1 MTRIQDIHTLAPLQ
15 QAMLVRAVLEPDSG
29 AYVEQLRIE
38 LAAAPDPDAL
48 RRAWA
53 ELSRRHPVL
62 RSSFHHAGLSEPQQV
77 VHAETALP
85 WRVEDWRDGGGPDL
99 DALAV
104 AERERGFD
112 LTRPPLFRL
121 VLVLL
126 PDSAVLVWTF
136 HHLLLDGWSLGRI
149 LTEIDQGYRAALDGQ
164 SDPAAPAEPFS
175 HFVRWLRAADPAP
188 ARAYWSTR
196 LAGAATAPLTGE
208 RGGGGGERRILLGA
222 EESEQVRELCRPR
235 AITLGTLAA
244 AAWAACLAEPGGLQD
259 VTFTSLVSGRPADLA
274 GADRIVGML
283 VNTVASRAR
292 FAAGET
298 VHAFLTR
305 FQGELAL
312 DRRHGWLP
320 LDEVARAAGL
330 GPTESVLVV
339 ENYPLDRAVIEDSP
353 LAVRAVT
360 VHEQADVPLVVAVV
374 PGERIELRLAT
385 PPGGL
390 TDEALDTLGERLAA
404 WLVDLAEGMDQELAE
419 LLGRRERLAQQRLRE
434 RVRAA
439 PPEADSLAAAILAAG
454 PAVDDGDE
462 IWSAERVLTAA
473 REFARAVAAGGPGP
487 VALVGDTDAE
497 MVARILGCVLAGR
510 AYVPLEGSDP
520 RRQERLAHVGAQI
533 VDPLPTDG
541 PAARPDLPPPAP
553 DTTAYLLHT
562 SGSTGRPKAVVQTQA
577 GVHAHARRYA
587 AAIGLQPG
595 DRVCMTAS
603 FAYDAAVMDIFAAA
617 TVGATLL
624 LGSPRR
630 HTLREL
636 RERILVR
643 ATVLHTTPSLFR
655 LLAEERLPAGIRM
668 VVLGG
673 EGVLPSDLDLF
684 DAVAPAGCLLVN
696 GYGPSES
703 STGLQWFADRGTR
716 TVPVPA
722 GVPVAGTEA
731 WIIDAEGRRD
741 DAPWARG
748 EIVLASDAVSRGY
761 HGDDAA
767 EAFRETGA
775 GRSYA
780 TGDLGRRR
788 PSGCIEVLGR
798 RDDQVQIGA
807 VRVEPGEVR
816 ATLAA
821 LPGVTAAEVLAVGEG
836 AETRLH
842 AWVTPG
848 MLDPGTLLREVAARL
863 PAAFV
868 PRRVDCLDRLPLLA
882 NGKVDRAALR
892 SGPVPVTAGPSGDP
906 VSEPVSEPEPVLE
919 TVLAVF
925 TEVVGSPVDPDRPL
939 FELGAHSLDALRI
952 AGRLEARLSRRV
964 PLQLLFEHPAARAL
978 AAALAAAPGAAAA
991 GAIPRARRDWRS
1003 DGTPMVTRRWPS
1015 LSLFFFAGHA
1025 EDPAAAYRLMLDA
1038 AVRADEL
1045 GLEAVWTPERHFDEF
1060 GGVYPN
1066 PSVIAAFLAARTR
1079 RIRLRAGSVVL
1090 PLHDPVRV
1098 AEEWAVV
1105 DQLSGGRVDLAI
1117 ASGWHQRDFVLAPDA
1132 YHDRKGRLTER
1143 IELLGRLWSGEPVEL
1158 PGPDGESHA
1167 VRTWPRPVQGRV
1179 PLWLTAQ
1186 SAETFELA
1194 GAAGHHVLTNLN
1206 YKSLDEL
1213 TERVAR
1219 YRRAGGGDGR
1229 VTVMTHTLVGS
1240 SDREA
1245 RESATEAYAAYT
1257 RRNLVLQHAHARG
1270 EDRDLR
1276 PAEADV
1282 AALARRSAE
1291 RMVRSGGLVG
1301 DLDRCRERL
1310 AELAEAGAD
1319 EVACLI
1325 DFGVPEAQ
1333 LLEGVELLGELVEG
1347 PARRSGP
1354 RSAELPAAPLQAQLW
1369 VLDQLSDTP
1378 GTWMIPTLVRLEG
1391 VLDPAE
1397 LRERLRQVVARH
1409 EALRTSLQ
1417 ERRGRVVQVV
1427 EQDGT
1432 VDLEVRPVADE
1443 AEALRQARRILDEG
1457 LDLTKAPLVRAVL
1470 FAVTAEHH
1478 VLLLACHHAVA
1489 DGSSTVVLARELL
1502 NGVSGPDPLQLG
1514 DWAAWQAAREERG
1527 ETEQQEAWWDAALRD
1542 LPPRPRLGDGVADGR
1557 RAVHPVPF
1565 EPGDGTALRALC
1577 RDSGSTAFEVVLTAF
1592 AQALGALSGQ
1602 DDLLIGLHHANRDRP
1617 ELEGVVGPLVNLLP
1631 FRARL
1636 GADGGLAGVRR
1647 QVREALEHHAVP
1659 YARLAARHGGA
1670 RHTGA
1675 DPLLDAALLYQNLPE
1690 VSSGGPVRWTRIDLP
1705 GGRARFPLTLV
1716 ATERADGLSLQLEV
1730 DAGLIREAEAD
1741 RLVRGLRTALDALLG
1756 VPRAAAPARIDAA
1769 AARYSA
1775 GPHLLAAFV
1784 EHAGAAPDA
1793 VAVTG
1798 ADGSLTRAE
1807 LLDSAR
1813 RLAGAI
1819 RSRVPAGTRVGVQ
1832 VRPGVDMLVAV
1843 YGILLADCTVV
1854 PLDPRTPAVRRRL
1867 ELQLAEVELAV
1878 ADTEVEV
1885 PWLAPAQSGPPRTDP
1900 PSGRHLAYV
1909 IFTSGSTGVPKPVA
1923 VGHDSVRALI
1933 GWARTAFSET
1943 ELSGALLTA
1952 PIRFDMSVFG
1962 LYTPLA
1968 GPGSV
1973 VVVDDLT
1980 ALLDGPPPAPVSLV
1994 YTVPSALRALLSVGE
2009 LPGTVG
2015 TVNLGG
2021 EALPPDLLASL
2032 LDRVGRVCNLYGPT
2046 ESTSNAF
2053 FEDYT
2058 GPAEPTIGRPIAG
2071 TGAWI
2076 RDTVTGGCAAVG
2088 ETGELVLTGA
2098 GLAVGYLG
2106 DPQHPSFTAD
2116 GYRTGDLARLLPD
2129 GRTVYLGRS
2138 DDQVKVRGHRVQ
2150 LGEIETALNAL
2161 DGVRA
2166 AACRHD
2172 DGTLEAWIVPSAGCA
2187 QAAQAEPARARAWAD
2202 ELGEALPAHL
2212 LPSRWILLPELPL
2225 TRHGKLDRAA
2235 LAAVTWAPL
2244 PAGAFT
2250 GPAQLRLAAVWEEVL
2265 GTPVPDAEADF
2276 FTLGGHSLL
2285 AITLCRRIE
2294 DELGVRVPLRT
2305 LFDHPTV
2312 SSLEAALR
2320 GAEQAPATAAEL
2332 VADPAAAA
2340 EPFPLTELQQAYWVG
2355 GRDDLELGSVG
2366 TQGYVEIDTEVPAE
2380 RVAAAIRALVDRHA
2394 MLRAVVEP
2402 DGTQRVLTDPGE
2414 FPIVVEDLGDVPEA
2428 ELTARRAARS
2438 HHRQDPADWPLV
2450 RVWMARLRE
2459 RTRIQL
2465 SVPALVAD
2473 AHSVYLLARELTAL
2487 LEDRPL
2493 PPPGPSYRD
2502 LALALAAEDRTADD
2516 AEFAELAPTFPG
2528 GPLLPL
2534 AVDQAELDAVRF
2546 DRRELRLDATTW
2558 HAVREAGAAHGLTP
2572 AGTLLAAY
2580 AWVLGAWA
2588 EDPHFA
2594 ISVTFFDRP
2603 PVHPEVDRVVGD
2615 FTSARLVQV
2624 TPADDLGAFASGVQ
2638 RRLWEALDG
2647 RARDAVRC
2655 VRALRRLGRP
2665 HTFPVVFTSTLGL
2678 DVPARGSLGEVV
2690 YALTQ
2695 TSQVWLDHKVRE
2707 DAGELVSTWD
2717 FVDGLF
2723 RPGVVEAM
2731 MEAFEATLRA
2741 LPEDGWRSPSPG
2753 VPAGQALVRPA
2764 ARAVPWE
2771 RTGPALLHETLL
2783 GNVDPDAP
2791 ALVAPDGESLTRRQL
2806 ASAAAAVAGRLV
2818 AAGLRVGE
2826 TVAVESRHGW
2836 RQAAA
2841 ALGVLAAG
2849 GAFVPVDPSWPQ
2861 RRIDAVLRT
2870 AGTERA
2876 VEPGD
2881 WGAGLRRVTLDDGDR
2896 WADATLPDVPVG
2908 PQDLAYVLFTS
2919 GSTGE
2924 PKGVEITH
2932 AGAMNTIADLCDR
2945 FGLDGDRVLGVSG
2958 LHFDL
2963 SVFDLF
2969 GSWLVGGAVVHP
2981 DSTRDPAV
2989 WVERLTGE
2997 RITVWNSVP
3006 ALAEMLVAH
3015 LETTGTRLPGLRLV
3029 LLSGDWIPVTL
3040 PDRLRAVAPGC
3051 RVVSL
3056 GGATEAS
3063 IWSIAHEV
3071 GEHDPGW
3078 ASVPYGRPLRNQGVH
3093 VLDGRRH
3100 ERPDWVTGEIHLS
3113 GFGVALGYRGDE
3125 DRTRAAFWR
3134 HPDTGERYYAT
3145 GDLGRYRP
3153 DGTIEFLGRR
3163 DSQVKVRGHRVELG
3177 EIEAVLLEHPLVRQ
3191 AAVTAPRGRSGQ
3203 RQLVA
3208 HVVTTL
3214 DRAELRAHLAASLPD
3229 AHVPR
3234 TLRLIDALPLTAN
3247 GKVDRSALDCGPEPE
3262 PVASTPV
3269 GDAVLGLF
3277 RAVLERDGIGP
3288 EDDFFAVGGDSVLA
3302 IRLLSRVEREF
3313 GRRVPIRSLFA
3324 NPTARGL
3331 SALLRPDPADPAGP
3345 DGPLDP
3351 ADAAGLIASAT
3362 WPASVA
3368 ELDPRRRAEAK
3379 ARQGQRAF
3387 DGPARPLPRPRVP
3400 DALRA
3405 RRSVREFDRD
3415 PLPAAAVEQ
3424 LLGLVTAEDGRRLY
3438 PSDGDA
3444 HGVQVYLQTA
3454 PGRVADLAG
3463 SWFADGLNARLLQ
3476 VSAEGWDPGTAGLPP
3491 NRALSEGAA
3500 FAVVLV
3506 ADLDTLEPLY
3516 GERAQQLATLEAG
3529 YLGQLLAG
3537 QAADHG
3543 LALCPVGAIDDRA
3556 LDTALDL
3563 GPRRRVLHVLL
3574 GGRPLSARLRSD
3586 AAWSGTVAAPSP
3598 GPVLL
3603 TGATG
3608 LLGTA
3613 LLAELLE
3620 RGHEVHCLLRGDAAS
3635 RLATVLSAEGLEEHA
3650 DRVFAWP
3657 GGLDSLGRDVREHIG
3672 TVVHSAADISLAK
3685 DYVALAPVNVEGTR
3699 RVLDLCARGAELH
3712 YVSSLS
3718 VFREHGRAALQEGT
3732 PPPADPPGRSGY
3744 AQSKWVGENLVR
3756 SFVAA
3761 GGRAHIHRLALVT
3774 DARPGADDYF
3784 GAMVRGS
3791 RTVGAYPESDL
3802 DVPVIRRRVAAAA
3815 IAATLGTP
3823 PRTWH
3828 LQEAAPTLAEL
3839 AVAAGN
3845 LAPTSPEEWLQRVES
3860 AVADR
3865 PGHPLA
3871 SYLDRLRGS
3880 LGAGVLG
3887 PLGPRGGRL
3896 DSTDSWRRLADL
3908 GVRPDR
3914 DLTTLLQE
3922 LV

>member
-1 MTRIQDIHTLAPLQ
+1 MTRIQDIHALAPLQ
-15 QAMLVRAVLEPDSG
+15 QAMLVRAVLEPGSG
-29 AYVEQLRIE
+29 AYVEQLRIA
-38 LAAAPDPDAL
+38 LGAVPDPDAL
-48 RRAWA
+48 HRAWA
-53 ELSRRHPVL
+53 ELTRRHPVL

-77 VHAETALP
+77 VHAEAALP
-85 WRVEDWRDGGGPDL
+85 WRVEDWRDGREADL
-99 DALAV
+99 DALAA
-104 AERERGFD
+104 AERARGFD

-126 PDSAVLVWTF
+126 PHSAVLVWTF

-149 LTEIDQGYRAALDGQ
+149 LTEIDQGYRAALDGRA
-164 SDPAAPAEPFS
+164 DPAAPAVPFS
-175 HFVRWLRAADPAP
+175 HFVRWLRAADPEP
-188 ARAYWSTR
+188 ARAHWSAR
-196 LAGAATAPLTGE
+196 LAGAATAPVAGE

-222 EESEQVRELCRPR
+222 EESELVRELCRPR
-235 AITLGTLAA
+235 AVTLGTLAA

-259 VTFTSLVSGRPADLA
+259 VTFTSLVSGRPADLP

-283 VNTVASRAR
+283 VNTVPCRVR

-305 FQGELAL
+305 LQGELAL
-312 DRRHGWLP
+312 DRRHGWQA
-320 LDEVARAAGL
+320 LDEVARSTGL
-330 GPTESVLVV
+330 GPVESVLVV

-374 PGERIELRLAT
+374 PGERIELRLAA

-390 TDEALDTLGERLAA
+390 TDAALDALGERLAA
-404 WLVDLAEGMDQELAE
+404 WLVDLAEGMDQEPAE
-419 LLGRRERLAQQRLRE
+419 LLGRRERLTQQRLRA
-434 RVRAA
+434 RVHTA
-439 PPEADSLAAAILAAG
+439 PPDADSLAEAILAAG

-462 IWSAERVLTAA
+462 GWSAERVLATA
-473 REFARAVAAGGPGP
+473 REFARAVAVAAEEPGP
-487 VALVGDTDAE
+487 VALVGDTDPRT
-497 MVARILGCVLAGR
+497 VARILGCVLAGR
-510 AYVPLEGSDP
+510 PYVPLEGTDP
-520 RRQERLAHVGAQI
+520 RRRERIAHAGART
-533 VDPLPTDG
+533 VDPRPADAPSG
-541 PAARPDLPPPAP
+541 PADLAPPAP

-562 SGSTGRPKAVVQTQA
+562 SGSTGRPKAVVQTHA
-577 GVHAHARRYA
+577 GVYAHARRYA
-587 AAIGLQPG
+587 AAIGLRPG
-595 DRVCMTAS
+595 DRLCMTAS

-630 HTLREL
+630 HGLREL
-636 RERILVR
+636 RERILPR

-655 LLAEERLPAGIRM
+655 LLAEERLPAGIRL

-673 EGVLPSDLDLF
+673 EGLLPSDLDLF
-684 DAVAPAGCLLVN
+684 EAAAPAGCVLVN

-716 TVPVPA
+716 TAPVPA
-722 GVPVAGTEA
+722 GLPVADTEA
-731 WIIDAEGRRD
+731 WIVDAEGRRD

-748 EIVLASDAVSRGY
+748 EIVLASDAVARGY
-761 HGDDAA
+761 LGEDTG
-767 EAFRETGA
+767 AFRETAA

-816 ATLAA
+816 AVLAA
-821 LPGVTAAEVLAVGEG
+821 LPGVAAAEVLAVGDG
-836 AETRLH
+836 AEVRLH

-848 MLDPGTLLREVAARL
+848 TLDPGVLLRELAARL
-863 PAAFV
+863 PAGFL

-892 SGPVPVTAGPSGDP
+892 SGPAIGSAEPALEPSA
-906 VSEPVSEPEPVLE
+906 VSVQAREPEPVLEPALEPVLEPVLE

-925 TEVVGSPVDPDRPL
+925 AEVVGSPVDPDRAL

-978 AAALAAAPGAAAA
+978 AAALAAAPGAATA
-991 GAIPRARRDWRS
+991 GPIPRARRDWRS
-1003 DGTPMVTRRWPS
+1003 DGPDRAAVPARRWPG
-1015 LSLFFFAGHA
+1015 LSLFFFAGRA
-1025 EDPAAAYRLMLDA
+1025 EDPAAAYRLMLEA
-1038 AVRADEL
+1038 SVRADEL

-1066 PSVIAAFLAARTR
+1066 PSVLAAFLAARTR

-1132 YHDRKGRLTER
+1132 YHDRRERLAER
-1143 IELLGRLWSGEPVEL
+1143 IDLLGRLWSGEQVEL
-1158 PGPDGESHA
+1158 PGPDGEILT
-1167 VRTWPRPVQGRV
+1167 VRTWPRPVQGRL

-1213 TERVAR
+1213 AERAAR
-1219 YRRAGGGDGR
+1219 YRRAGGGGGR
-1229 VTVMTHTLVGS
+1229 VTVMTHTLVGAR
-1240 SDREA
+1240 DQEA
-1245 RESATEAYAAYT
+1245 RECATEAYTAYA
-1257 RRNLVLQHAHARG
+1257 RRNLVLQQAHARG
-1270 EDRDLR
+1270 EDRGLR

-1282 AALARRSAE
+1282 TALARRSAE

-1325 DFGVPEAQ
+1325 DFGVPEDKVLA
-1333 LLEGVELLGELVEG
+1333 GVELLGELVEA
-1347 PARRSGP
+1347 PVRRSGP
-1354 RSAELPAAPLQAQLW
+1354 RSAELPAAPLQTQLW

-1391 VLDPAE
+1391 ALDPAE
-1397 LRERLRQVVARH
+1397 LRERLRQVAARH

-1427 EQDGT
+1427 EQDAT

-1457 LDLTKAPLVRAVL
+1457 VDLTKAPLVRAVL
-1470 FAVTAEHH
+1470 FEVTGGHR

-1489 DGSSTVVLARELL
+1489 DGSSTVVLAGELL
-1502 NGVSGPDPLQLG
+1502 NGLSGPAPLQAG

-1527 ETEQQEAWWDAALRD
+1527 ELKHQEDWWDAALRD
-1542 LPPRPRLGDGVADGR
+1542 LPPRPRLGGGVPDGR

-1565 EPGDGTALRALC
+1565 DGADAAALRALC
-1577 RDSGSTAFEVVLTAF
+1577 RGSGSTAFEVVLTAF
-1592 AQALGALSGQ
+1592 AQALGAVSGQ

-1636 GADGGLAGVRR
+1636 GADGGLSGLSGLRR
-1647 QVREALEHHAVP
+1647 QVRQTLEHHAVP
-1659 YARLAARHGGA
+1659 YARLAARHGRA
-1670 RHTGA
+1670 RQAGA
-1675 DPLLDAALLYQNLPE
+1675 DPLLDAALLHQNLPE

-1716 ATERADGLSLQLEV
+1716 ATEHPDGLSLQLEV
-1730 DAGLIREAEAD
+1730 DAGLIREAEAE
-1741 RLVRGLRTALDALLG
+1741 RLVHGLRTALDALLAG
-1756 VPRAAAPARIDAA
+1756 PQARPPARIEAGRP
-1769 AARYSA
+1769 RYSA
-1775 GPHLLAAFV
+1775 GPHLLAAFAG
-1784 EHAGAAPDA
+1784 HAAEAPDA
-1793 VAVTG
+1793 VAVSG
-1798 ADGSLTRAE
+1798 PDGSLTRAE
-1807 LLDSAR
+1807 LLDAAQ

-1832 VRPGVDMLVAV
+1832 VRPGTDMLVAL
-1843 YGILLADCTVV
+1843 YGILWADCTAV
-1854 PLDPRTPAVRRRL
+1854 PLDPRTPAARRRL
-1867 ELQLAEVELAV
+1867 ELRLADVALAV

-1885 PWLAPAQSGPPRTDP
+1885 PRLAPDQSGPPRTEQ

-1933 GWARTAFSET
+1933 GWARTAYSDA

-1962 LYTPLA
+1962 LYVPLA

-1994 YTVPSALRALLSVGE
+1994 YTVPSALRALLGAGP
-2009 LPGTVG
+2009 LPATVR

-2021 EALPPDLLASL
+2021 EVLAPDLLPAL
-2032 LDRVGRVCNLYGPT
+2032 LDRVDRVCNLYGPT

-2053 FEDYT
+2053 FEEYT
-2058 GPAEPTIGRPIAG
+2058 EPAEPTIGRPITG

-2076 RDTVTGGCAAVG
+2076 RDPATGACAAVG
-2088 ETGELVLTGA
+2088 EPGELVLTGA
-2098 GLAVGYLG
+2098 GLAAGYLG
-2106 DPQHPSFTAD
+2106 DPGHPSFTAD

-2138 DDQVKVRGHRVQ
+2138 DDQIKVRGHRVR
-2150 LGEIETALNAL
+2150 LGEIETALHAL

-2166 AACRHD
+2166 AACRHQD
-2172 DGTLEAWIVPSAGCA
+2172 DTLEAWIVPAAGCDR
-2187 QAAQAEPARARAWAD
+2187 AAQADQARARAWSD
-2202 ELGEALPAHL
+2202 ELAAALPAHL

-2235 LAAVTWAPL
+2235 LAATGWAPL

-2250 GPAQLRLAAVWEEVL
+2250 GPVQLRLAAVWEEVL
-2265 GTPVPDAEADF
+2265 GTPVPDADADF

-2285 AITLCRRIE
+2285 AIALCRRIE

-2312 SSLEAALR
+2312 ATLEAALR
-2320 GAEQAPATAAEL
+2320 GAEPAPATAAVL
-2332 VADPAAAA
+2332 VPDPAAAA

-2366 TQGYVEIDTEVPAE
+2366 TQGYVEIDTGIPAE
-2380 RVAAAIRALVDRHA
+2380 RVAAAIRTLVARHA
-2394 MLRAVVEP
+2394 MLRAVFEP
-2402 DGTQRVLTDPGE
+2402 DGTQRVITDPGE
-2414 FPIVVEDLGDVPEA
+2414 FPILVEDLGDAPDA
-2428 ELTARRAARS
+2428 GLRARREARS

-2450 RVWMARLRE
+2450 RVWMSRLRE
-2459 RTRIQL
+2459 RTRIHL

-2516 AEFAELAPTFPG
+2516 AAFAELAPTFPA

-2534 AVDQAELDAVRF
+2534 AVDQAGLDTVRF
-2546 DRRELRLDATTW
+2546 DRRELRLDADTW
-2558 HAVREAGAAHGLTP
+2558 RAVREAGAAHGLTP
-2572 AGTLLAAY
+2572 AGTLLAVY
-2580 AWVLGAWA
+2580 AWILGAWA
-2588 EDPHFA
+2588 EDPDFA

-2603 PVHPEVDRVVGD
+2603 PLHPEVDRVVGD
-2615 FTSARLVQV
+2615 FTSARLVRAA
-2624 TPADDLGAFASGVQ
+2624 PAADLGTFATGVQ

-2731 MEAFEATLRA
+2731 MAAFEATLRT
-2741 LPEDGWRSPSPG
+2741 LPEDGWRAPAPE
-2753 VPAGQALVRPA
+2753 VPAEQARLRPA
-2764 ARAVPWE
+2764 AQGARWT

-2783 GNVDPDAP
+2783 GRPDSDAP
-2791 ALVAPDGESLTRRQL
+2791 ALVAPDGEVLTRRQL
-2806 ASAAAAVAGRLV
+2806 ASAASAVAARLV
-2818 AAGLRVGE
+2818 AAGLRVGD

-2849 GAFVPVDPSWPQ
+2849 GAFVPVDPAWPQ

-2870 AGTERA
+2870 AGAELA
-2876 VEPGD
+2876 VAPGD
-2881 WGAGLRRVTLDDGDR
+2881 WGAGLRAVALDDGDR
-2896 WADATLPDVPVG
+2896 WGRCELPDVPVG

-2932 AGAMNTIADLCDR
+2932 AGATNTIADLCDR

-2969 GSWLVGGAVVHP
+2969 GSWLAGGAVAHP
-2981 DSTRDPAV
+2981 DSTRDPAA
-2989 WVERLTGE
+2989 WTQRLTGE

-3006 ALAEMLVAH
+3006 ALAEMLVGH

-3063 IWSIAHEV
+3063 IWSIAHEI
-3071 GEHDPGW
+3071 GEHDPDW

-3113 GFGVALGYRGDE
+3113 GLGVALGYRGDE

-3134 HPDTGERYYAT
+3134 HPGTGERYYAT

-3177 EIEAVLLEHPLVRQ
+3177 EIEAVLLEHPQVRQ
-3191 AAVTAPRGRSGQ
+3191 AAVTAPQGRSGQ

-3214 DRAELRAHLAASLPD
+3214 DRAELRAHLARSLPD

-3234 TLRLIDALPLTAN
+3234 TLRLIEALPLTAN
-3247 GKVDRSALDCGPEPE
+3247 GKVDRPALDHEPDPGPD

-3269 GDAVLGLF
+3269 GDAVLGLV

-3288 EDDFFAVGGDSVLA
+3288 DDDFFALGGDSVLA
-3302 IRLLSRVEREF
+3302 IRLLGRVEREL
-3313 GRRVPIRSLFA
+3313 GRRVPVRRFFA
-3324 NPTARGL
+3324 DPTPRGL
-3331 SALLRPDPADPAGP
+3331 SALLRPEPADPAGP
-3345 DGPLDP
+3345 AGRADPGARPAPLTDRLR
-3351 ADAAGLIASAT
+3351 ADAVWRGA
-3362 WPASVA
+3362 VA
-3368 ELDPRRRAEAK
+3368 E
-3379 ARQGQRAF
+3379 
-3387 DGPARPLPRPRVP
+3387 
-3400 DALRA
+3400 
-3405 RRSVREFDRD
+3405 
-3415 PLPAAAVEQ
+3415 
-3424 LLGLVTAEDGRRLY
+3424 
-3438 PSDGDA
+3438 
-3444 HGVQVYLQTA
+3444 
-3454 PGRVADLAG
+3454 
-3463 SWFADGLNARLLQ
+3463 
-3476 VSAEGWDPGTAGLPP
+3476 
-3491 NRALSEGAA
+3491 
-3500 FAVVLV
+3500 
-3506 ADLDTLEPLY
+3506 
-3516 GERAQQLATLEAG
+3516 
-3529 YLGQLLAG
+3529 
-3537 QAADHG
+3537 
-3543 LALCPVGAIDDRA
+3543 
-3556 LDTALDL
+3556 
-3563 GPRRRVLHVLL
+3563 
-3574 GGRPLSARLRSD
+3574 
-3586 AAWSGTVAAPSP
+3586 PSP

-3608 LLGTA
+3608 VLGTA
-3613 LLAELLE
+3613 LLAELLD
-3620 RGHEVHCLLRGDAAS
+3620 RGHEVHCLLRGDADS
-3635 RLATVLSAEGLEEHA
+3635 RLAAVLRAEGLEAHA
-3650 DRVFAWP
+3650 DRAFAWP
-3657 GGLDSLGRDVREHIG
+3657 GGLDSLGRGAREHVG
-3672 TVVHSAADISLAK
+3672 TVVHAAADVSFAK
-3685 DYVALAPVNVEGTR
+3685 DYAALAPVNVEGTR

-3718 VFREHGRAALQEGT
+3718 VFSEHGRAALQEDT

-3744 AQSKWVGENLVR
+3744 AQSKWVGESLVR
-3756 SFVAA
+3756 SFAAA
-3761 GGRAHIHRLALVT
+3761 GGRAHVHRVALVP

-3784 GAMVRGS
+3784 GALVRGCLA
-3791 RTVGAYPESDL
+3791 VGAYPESADL
-3802 DVPVIRRRVAAAA
+3802 VVPVVRRRVAAAA

-3828 LQEAAPTLAEL
+3828 HQEAAPTLAEL
-3839 AVAAGN
+3839 AAAAGAEPGA
-3845 LAPTSPEEWLQRVES
+3845 LTAAAPEEWLRRVES
-3860 AVADR
+3860 AVADQ
-3865 PGHPLA
+3865 PEHPLA
-3871 SYLDRLRGS
+3871 RYLDHLRGS
-3880 LGAGVLG
+3880 LGAGALG

-3896 DSTDSWRRLADL
+3896 DSTESRRRLAEL
-3908 GVRPDR
+3908 GVRPDH
-3914 DLTTLLQE
+3914 DLDTLLRE
-3922 LV
+3922 LL

>member
-1 MTRIQDIHTLAPLQ
+1 MTSIQDIHALAPLQ
-15 QAMLVRAVLEPDSG
+15 QAMLVRAVLEPGSG

-38 LAAAPDPDAL
+38 LGAAPDPDAL
-48 RRAWA
+48 RQAWA
-53 ELSRRHPVL
+53 GLARRHPVL

-77 VHAETALP
+77 VHAEAALP
-85 WRVEDWRDGGGPDL
+85 WRVEDRRDGGGDLDTLAADL
-99 DALAV
+99 DALAA

-149 LTEIDQGYRAALDGQ
+149 LTEIDQGYRAVLDGRA
-164 SDPAAPAEPFS
+164 DPAAPAVPFS
-175 HFVRWLRAADPAP
+175 HFVRWLRAADPGP
-188 ARAYWSTR
+188 ARAHWRTR
-196 LAGAATAPLTGE
+196 LDGAATAPVGGE

-222 EESEQVRELCRPR
+222 EESGRVRELCRPR
-235 AITLGTLAA
+235 GVTLGTLAA
-244 AAWAACLAEPGGLQD
+244 AAWAACLAEPAGLQD

-283 VNTVASRAR
+283 VNTVPCRAR

-305 FQGELAL
+305 LQGELAL
-312 DRRHGWLP
+312 DRRHGWLA
-320 LDEVARAAGL
+320 LDEVARSTGL
-330 GPTESVLVV
+330 GPVESVLVV

-360 VHEQADVPLVVAVV
+360 VHERADVPLVVAVV
-374 PGERIELRLAT
+374 PGERIELRLAA

-390 TDEALDTLGERLAA
+390 TDEVLDALGERLAA
-404 WLVDLAEGMDQELAE
+404 WLVDLAEGMDREPAE
-419 LLGRRERLAQQRLRE
+419 LLGRRERLTQQRLRE
-434 RVRAA
+434 RVRTA
-439 PPEADSLAAAILAAG
+439 PPEADSLTAAILAAG
-454 PAVDDGDE
+454 PAVDDGE
-462 IWSAERVLTAA
+462 ESWSAERVLAAA
-473 REFARAVAAGGPGP
+473 REFARAVAAGGPRP
-487 VALVGDTDAE
+487 VALVGDTDPQT
-497 MVARILGCVLAGR
+497 VARILGCVLAGR
-510 AYVPLEGSDP
+510 AYVPLEGTDP
-520 RRQERLAHVGAQI
+520 RRQERLAHAGARI
-533 VDPLPTDG
+533 VEPPPADG
-541 PAARPDLPPPAP
+541 PSDPSDPSDLSGFVPPAP
-553 DTTAYLLHT
+553 DATAYLLHT

-577 GVHAHARRYA
+577 GVYAHARRYA
-587 AAIGLQPG
+587 AAIGLRPG
-595 DRVCMTAS
+595 DRLCMTSS
-603 FAYDAAVMDIFAAA
+603 FAYDAAAMDIFAAA

-624 LGSPRR
+624 LGSPKR
-630 HTLREL
+630 HTLRDL
-636 RERILVR
+636 RERILPR

-655 LLAEERLPAGIRM
+655 LLAEERLPAGIRL

-684 DAVAPAGCLLVN
+684 DAAAPAGCVLVN

-716 TVPVPA
+716 AAPVPA
-722 GVPVAGTEA
+722 GLPVAGTDA
-731 WIIDAEGRRD
+731 WIVDAEGRRD

-748 EIVLASDAVSRGY
+748 EIVLASDAVARGY
-761 HGDDAA
+761 LGEDGDGGDGD
-767 EAFRETGA
+767 AFRETAA

-816 ATLAA
+816 AVLAA
-821 LPGVTAAEVLAVGEG
+821 LPGVAAAEVLPVGDGPEV
-836 AETRLH
+836 RLH
-842 AWVTPG
+842 AWAV
-848 MLDPGTLLREVAARL
+848 PGTLDPAALLRGLAARL
-863 PAAFV
+863 PAGFV

-892 SGPVPVTAGPSGDP
+892 SGPTGGTPEPAPEPAPEQVPEQVLAK
-906 VSEPVSEPEPVLE
+906 VSEPVPEPVLA

-925 TEVVGSPVDPDRPL
+925 AEVVGAPVDPDRAL

-978 AAALAAAPGAAAA
+978 AAALAAAPGTEAAAA
-991 GAIPRARRDWRS
+991 VPRARRDWRA
-1003 DGTPMVTRRWPS
+1003 DGAPVVTRRWPG
-1015 LSLFFFAGHA
+1015 LSLFFFAGRA

-1038 AVRADEL
+1038 SVRADEL

-1066 PSVIAAFLAARTR
+1066 PSVLAAYLAARTR

-1132 YHDRKGRLTER
+1132 YHDRRERLTER
-1143 IELLGRLWSGEPVEL
+1143 IDLLGRLWAGEPVEL
-1158 PGPDGESHA
+1158 PGPDGESLT

-1194 GAAGHHVLTNLN
+1194 GASGHHVLTNLN

-1213 TERVAR
+1213 AERAAR
-1219 YRRAGGGDGR
+1219 YRRAGGRDGR
-1229 VTVMTHTLVGS
+1229 VTVMTHTLVGT
-1240 SDREA
+1240 SDQEA
-1245 RESATEAYAAYT
+1245 RECATEAYAAYV
-1257 RRNLVLQHAHARG
+1257 RRNLLLQQAHARG

-1282 AALARRSAE
+1282 TALARRSAE

-1310 AELAEAGAD
+1310 AELAAAGAD

-1325 DFGVPEAQ
+1325 DFGVPRAQ
-1333 LLEGVELLGELVEG
+1333 VLEGVELLGELVEA
-1347 PARRSGP
+1347 PVRSAGP
-1354 RSAELPAAPLQAQLW
+1354 RSTELPAAPLQAQLW

-1391 VLDPAE
+1391 GLDPAE
-1397 LRERLRQVVARH
+1397 LRGRLRQVVARH

-1427 EQDGT
+1427 EQGAT

-1457 LDLTKAPLVRAVL
+1457 VDLTKAPLVRAVL
-1470 FAVTAEHH
+1470 FRVSGEHH

-1489 DGSSTVVLARELL
+1489 DGSSTVVLAGELL
-1502 NGVSGPDPLQLG
+1502 NGVSGPAPLQAG

-1527 ETEQQEAWWDAALRD
+1527 ELEHQEQWWAAALRD
-1542 LPPRPRLGDGVADGR
+1542 LPPRPRLGGGTPDGR

-1565 EPGDGTALRALC
+1565 GDADGAALRALC
-1577 RDSGSTAFEVVLTAF
+1577 RGSGSTAFEVVLTAF
-1592 AQALGALSGQ
+1592 AQALGAVSGQ

-1636 GADGGLAGVRR
+1636 GVGGGLSGVRR
-1647 QVREALEHHAVP
+1647 QVREALTHHAVP

-1675 DPLLDAALLYQNLPE
+1675 DPLLDAALLHQNLPG
-1690 VSSGGPVRWTRIDLP
+1690 VSSGGPVRWTRIELP
-1705 GGRARFPLTLV
+1705 GGRARFPVTLV
-1716 ATERADGLSLQLEV
+1716 ATEHADGLSLQLEV
-1730 DAGLIREAEAD
+1730 DAGLIREAEAE
-1741 RLVRGLRTALDALLG
+1741 RLVHSLRTALDALLAG
-1756 VPRAAAPARIDAA
+1756 PQEAPPARIDARP
-1769 AARYSA
+1769 ARYSA

-1784 EHAGAAPDA
+1784 EHTAAAPDA

-1798 ADGSLTRAE
+1798 PDGSLTRAE
-1807 LLDSAR
+1807 LLDAAR

-1832 VRPGVDMLVAV
+1832 VRPGADMLVAV
-1843 YGILLADCTVV
+1843 YGILWADCTAV
-1854 PLDPRTPAVRRRL
+1854 PLDPRTPEARRRL
-1867 ELQLAEVELAV
+1867 ELRLAEVELVV

-1885 PWLAPAQSGPPRTDP
+1885 PRLAPAQSGPPRTEP

-1933 GWARTAFSET
+1933 GWARTAFSEA
-1943 ELSGALLTA
+1943 ELGGALLTA

-1962 LYTPLA
+1962 LYVPLA

-1994 YTVPSALRALLSVGE
+1994 YTVPSALRALLGAGP
-2009 LPGTVG
+2009 LPATVR

-2021 EALPPDLLASL
+2021 EALAPDLLADL
-2032 LDRVGRVCNLYGPT
+2032 LGTVDRVCNLYGPT

-2053 FEDYT
+2053 FEEYT
-2058 GPAEPTIGRPIAG
+2058 GPAEPTIGRPITG

-2076 RDTVTGGCAAVG
+2076 RDPVTGDCAAVG
-2088 ETGELVLTGA
+2088 EPGELVLTGA
-2098 GLAVGYLG
+2098 GLAAGYLG
-2106 DPQHPSFTAD
+2106 DPDHPSFTAD

-2138 DDQVKVRGHRVQ
+2138 DDQVKVRGHRVR
-2150 LGEIETALNAL
+2150 LGEIETALHAL

-2172 DGTLEAWIVPSAGCA
+2172 DGTLEAWIVPDAGCA
-2187 QAAQAEPARARAWAD
+2187 QAAQADQARARAWSA
-2202 ELGEALPAHL
+2202 ELAEALPAHL

-2235 LAAVTWAPL
+2235 LADVPWAPL

-2265 GTPVPDAEADF
+2265 GTPVPDADADF

-2285 AITLCRRIE
+2285 AIALCRRIE

-2312 SSLEAALR
+2312 ASLAAALR
-2320 GAEQAPATAAEL
+2320 GAEPAPATAAVL

-2366 TQGYVEIDTEVPAE
+2366 TQGYVEIDTGIPAE

-2394 MLRAVVEP
+2394 MLRAVFEP
-2402 DGTQRVLTDPGE
+2402 DGTQRVITDPGE
-2414 FPIVVEDLGDVPEA
+2414 FPILVEDLGDAPEA
-2428 ELTARRAARS
+2428 ELLARRGARS
-2438 HHRQDPADWPLV
+2438 HHRQDSADWPLV
-2450 RVWMARLRE
+2450 RVWMSRLRE
-2459 RTRIQL
+2459 RTRIHL

-2473 AHSVYLLARELTAL
+2473 AHSVYLLARELTDL

-2502 LALALAAEDRTADD
+2502 LAVALAAEDRTADD
-2516 AEFAELAPTFPG
+2516 AAFAALAPTFPA

-2534 AVDQAELDAVRF
+2534 AVDQAGLDTVRF
-2546 DRRELRLDATTW
+2546 DRRELRLDADTW
-2558 HAVREAGAAHGLTP
+2558 RAVREAGAAHGLTP
-2572 AGTLLAAY
+2572 AGTLLAVY
-2580 AWVLGAWA
+2580 AWILGAWA
-2588 EDPHFA
+2588 EDPDFA

-2603 PVHPEVDRVVGD
+2603 PLHPEVDRVVGD
-2615 FTSARLVQV
+2615 FTSARLVRAA
-2624 TPADDLGAFASGVQ
+2624 PADDLGAFAAGVQ

-2678 DVPARGSLGEVV
+2678 DVPARGSLGDVV

-2723 RPGVVEAM
+2723 RPGVIEAM
-2731 MEAFEATLRA
+2731 MEAFEATLRT
-2741 LPEDGWRSPSPG
+2741 LPKDGWQAVSPG

-2764 ARAVPWE
+2764 ARDTRWE
-2771 RTGPALLHETLL
+2771 RTGPALLHHSLL
-2783 GNVDPDAP
+2783 GSADSDAP
-2791 ALVAPDGESLTRRQL
+2791 ALVAPDGEVLTRRQL
-2806 ASAAAAVAGRLV
+2806 ASAASAVAERLV
-2818 AAGLRVGE
+2818 AAGLRVGG
-2826 TVAVESRHGW
+2826 TVAVGSRHGW

-2849 GAFVPVDPSWPQ
+2849 GAFVPVDPAWPQ
-2861 RRIDAVLRT
+2861 RRIDAVLRS
-2870 AGTERA
+2870 AGAELA
-2876 VEPGD
+2876 VAPGD
-2881 WGAGLRRVTLDDGDR
+2881 WGAGLREVALDDGDR
-2896 WADATLPDVPVG
+2896 WAPARLPDVPVG

-2932 AGAMNTIADLCDR
+2932 AGATNTIADLCDR

-2969 GSWLVGGAVVHP
+2969 GSWLTGGAVVHP
-2981 DSTRDPAV
+2981 DSTRDPAD
-2989 WVERLTGE
+2989 WAERITAE

-3006 ALAEMLVAH
+3006 ALAEMLVGH

-3040 PDRLRAVAPGC
+3040 ADRLRAVAPGC

-3063 IWSIAHEV
+3063 IWSIAHEI
-3071 GEHDPGW
+3071 GEPDPAW

-3113 GFGVALGYRGDE
+3113 GLGVALGYRGDE
-3125 DRTRAAFWR
+3125 ERTRAAFWR
-3134 HPDTGERYYAT
+3134 HPGTGERYYAT

-3177 EIEAVLLEHPLVRQ
+3177 EIEAVLLEHPQVRQ
-3191 AAVTAPRGRSGQ
+3191 AAVTAPQGRSGH

-3214 DRAELRAHLAASLPD
+3214 DRTELRAHLAASLPD

-3247 GKVDRSALDCGPEPE
+3247 GKVDRSALDHGPEPE
-3262 PVASTPV
+3262 PVTSTPV

-3277 RAVLERDGIGP
+3277 HTVLERDGIGP
-3288 EDDFFAVGGDSVLA
+3288 DGDFFALGGDSVLA
-3302 IRLLSRVEREF
+3302 IRLLGRVEREL
-3313 GRRVPIRSLFA
+3313 GRRVPIRRFFA
-3324 NPTARGL
+3324 DPTPRGL
-3331 SALLRPDPADPAGP
+3331 SALLRPEGADAAEAAEAAGPEGPAAPAGP
-3345 DGPLDP
+3345 AESAARTVPLTDRLR
-3351 ADAAGLIASAT
+3351 ADAV
-3362 WPASVA
+3362 W
-3368 ELDPRRRAEAK
+3368 R
-3379 ARQGQRAF
+3379 
-3387 DGPARPLPRPRVP
+3387 
-3400 DALRA
+3400 
-3405 RRSVREFDRD
+3405 
-3415 PLPAAAVEQ
+3415 
-3424 LLGLVTAEDGRRLY
+3424 
-3438 PSDGDA
+3438 
-3444 HGVQVYLQTA
+3444 
-3454 PGRVADLAG
+3454 
-3463 SWFADGLNARLLQ
+3463 
-3476 VSAEGWDPGTAGLPP
+3476 
-3491 NRALSEGAA
+3491 
-3500 FAVVLV
+3500 
-3506 ADLDTLEPLY
+3506 
-3516 GERAQQLATLEAG
+3516 
-3529 YLGQLLAG
+3529 
-3537 QAADHG
+3537 
-3543 LALCPVGAIDDRA
+3543 
-3556 LDTALDL
+3556 
-3563 GPRRRVLHVLL
+3563 
-3574 GGRPLSARLRSD
+3574 
-3586 AAWSGTVAAPSP
+3586 GTVAAPSP

-3613 LLAELLE
+3613 LLAELLH
-3620 RGHEVHCLLRGDAAS
+3620 RGHEVHCLLRGDAES
-3635 RLATVLSAEGLEEHA
+3635 RLAALLRAEGLEEHA
-3650 DRVFAWP
+3650 DRVRARP
-3657 GGLDSLGRDVREHIG
+3657 GGLDSLDRDAGEHLG
-3672 TVVHSAADISLAK
+3672 AVVHAAADVSFVK
-3685 DYVALAPVNVEGTR
+3685 DYAALAPVNVEGTR

-3718 VFREHGRAALQEGT
+3718 VFSEHGRAWLPEGA

-3744 AQSKWVGENLVR
+3744 ARSKWVGEHLVR
-3756 SFVAA
+3756 SFAAA
-3761 GGRAHIHRLALVT
+3761 GGRAHVHRVALVP
-3774 DARPGADDYF
+3774 DGRPGADDYF
-3784 GAMVRGS
+3784 GALVRGCRS
-3791 RTVGAYPESDL
+3791 VGAYPESEDL
-3802 DVPVIRRRVAAAA
+3802 VVPVIRRRVAAAA

-3839 AVAAGN
+3839 AAAAGAEPGT
-3845 LAPTSPEEWLQRVES
+3845 LTAAAPEQWLRRVES

-3871 SYLDRLRGS
+3871 PYLEHLRGS
-3880 LGAGVLG
+3880 LGAGALG
-3887 PLGPRGGRL
+3887 PLGPRGARL
-3896 DSTDSWRRLADL
+3896 DSTESWRRLAEL
-3908 GVRPDR
+3908 NVRPDR
-3914 DLTTLLQE
+3914 DLHTLLQE
-3922 LV
+3922 IV